1 MKHFRTPDSGLRTPF
16 SITTAIAYVNGAPH
30 MGHALEFVEADAI
43 ARYHRMMGKD
53 VFYLT
58 GTDEHGTKIV
68 QTAERE
74 GVPVKELVDRNAQ
87 KFIDMMAEF
96 RISYDQ
102 FIRTSDQVL
111 HWPAVQKL

>member
-1 MKHFRTPDSGLRTPF
+1 MSQQRF

-43 ARYHRMMGKD
+43 ARYHRMMGDD

-68 QTAERE
+68 QTAEKV
-74 GVPVKELVDRNAQ
+74 GVPVKELVDRNAE
-87 KFIDMMAEF
+87 KFKDLMRQY
-96 RISYDQ
+96 RISYDR
-102 FIRTSDQVL
+102 FIRTSDQEM
-111 HWPAVQKL
+111 HWPAVQRR